1 MPMTL
6 DQIVEEANHLPPKQV
21 AELVD
26 RLTLNLHHSIDP
38 EIEEAWL
45 KEVRKRVAQIESG
58 KEKGVSAEEMKARV
72 RRVLSR

>member
-26 RLTLNLHHSIDP
+26 RLTLNLLHSIDP